1 MDTTPDFLSHLEELR
16 KRILVSLFVFVACT
30 VAAYFFSRQIVNF
43 LIEPLHKQQNAQLV
57 FQTPY
62 EAFLTYV
69 KVSAVTGLLLS
80 LPVIFF
86 EFWKFVSP
94 GLYDREKKVILP
106 LSFVCVLLFLAGV
119 CFAYFL
125 VIPFGL
131 GFLLSFQTESLRPLI
146 AIAPYFSFLLGMIL
160 AFGALFDF
168 PVVLLGLIKLGV
180 MKTETLASMRKLI
193 VVGIFVV
200 AAILTP
206 SPDPV
211 SQLLLAIPLVLLF
224 EITLLIAGRI
234 EKKAPKTPQDQGI
247 QGR

>member
-1 MDTTPDFLSHLEELR
+1 
-16 KRILVSLFVFVACT
+16 
-30 VAAYFFSRQIVNF
+30 
-43 LIEPLHKQQNAQLV
+43 
-57 FQTPY
+57 
-62 EAFLTYV
+62 
-69 KVSAVTGLLLS
+69 
-80 LPVIFF
+80 
-86 EFWKFVSP
+86 
-94 GLYDREKKVILP
+94 
-106 LSFVCVLLFLAGV
+106 
-119 CFAYFL
+119 
-125 VIPFGL
+125 
-131 GFLLSFQTESLRPLI
+131 
-146 AIAPYFSFLLGMIL
+146 
-160 AFGALFDF
+160 
-168 PVVLLGLIKLGV
+168 